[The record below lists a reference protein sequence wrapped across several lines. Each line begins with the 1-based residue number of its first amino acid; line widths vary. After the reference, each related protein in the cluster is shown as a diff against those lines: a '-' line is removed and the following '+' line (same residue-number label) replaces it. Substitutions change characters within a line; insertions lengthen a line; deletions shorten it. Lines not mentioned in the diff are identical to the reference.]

1 MRGRMLF
8 AADYVPVRDFGR
20 YGVLIFF
27 INIIGIVVMI
37 PIAAHRCEY
46 ADDKSLNLSQFL
58 SKFVSLVRNNY
69 GAIFFICILWPLTPV
84 YLWLFSK
91 FSFLEALYF
100 VGALTLGFV
109 AVDAARRDFLLRCQG
124 FAGLPQD
131 VSQLVKF
138 FGVG

>member
-1 MRGRMLF
+1 MSGPMLF
-8 AADYVPVRDFGR
+8 AADYVPVRDIGR
-20 YGVLIFF
+20 YGVLIF
-27 INIIGIVVMI
+27 IIYFTGIIVMI
-37 PIAAHRCEY
+37 PIAARWCENV
-46 ADDKSLNLSQFL
+46 DDKSSNLSQFL

-69 GAIFFICILWPLTPV
+69 GTIFFICILWPLTPV
-84 YLWLFSK
+84 YFWLFSK
-91 FSFLEALYF
+91 FSFFEVFYF